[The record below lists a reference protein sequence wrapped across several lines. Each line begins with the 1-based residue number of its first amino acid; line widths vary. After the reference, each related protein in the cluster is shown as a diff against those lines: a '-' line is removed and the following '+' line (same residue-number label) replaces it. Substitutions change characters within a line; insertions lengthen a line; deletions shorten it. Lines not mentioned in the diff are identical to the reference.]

1 MLISHMLGMRFEY
14 ENAPAAESPEGLS
27 VPD

>member
-14 ENAPAAESPEGLS
+14 EIAPTTESPEGLS